1 MTQRTRISFVESR
14 KSKIE
19 RIKVDYP
26 LFREPY
32 TRKDVSVLI
41 HSFYRKLF
49 DSVRQRSE
57 SVNQSVNTDHVANQ
71 STSQSVLTNSF
82 QNSAVNA
89 FVYLCTPSFTHISFN
104 IYIIHILS
112 GILNVVLKHPSSL
125 GVVSTQSMT
134 RFSPSQC
141 LPVSRVI
148 RTESRD

>member
-1 MTQRTRISFVESR
+1 MILWPETAFTG
-14 KSKIE
+14 
-19 RIKVDYP
+19 P
-26 LFREPY
+26 LRVF
-32 TRKDVSVLI
+32 TVLI
-41 HSFYRKLF
+41 HSFCRKLF
-49 DSVRQRSE
+49 DSVRSIKQLF
-57 SVNQSVNTDHVANQ
+57 VNVANQ
-71 STSQSVLTNSF
+71 STSQSVLTSLF
-82 QNSAVNA
+82 QNSAVDA
-89 FVYLCTPSFTHISFN
+89 FVYVCTPSFTHISFN